1 LEPSSS
7 AGLKERKKRADW
19 KKATGKELG
28 ENGENTK
35 KKRRTYPEETGIRFC
50 L

>member
-7 AGLKERKKRADW
+7 AGLKERKRERIG
-19 KKATGKELG
+19 KKQPERDLVKMGK
-28 ENGENTK
+28 TQK

>member
-1 LEPSSS
+1 LE
-7 AGLKERKKRADW
+7 
-19 KKATGKELG
+19 KATEKGLG
-28 ENGENTK
+28 EDGENTK